1 MAWRGLALFLMAVG
15 GLVFALRYP
24 QLLLQGFVIVSFGM
38 LGIFA
43 ALLIARHSHSNPM
56 NRLPPFVT
64 DSLREIR
71 RLASLARPAPAP
83 TLDRRGAEAVQW
95 PDEEEDIAVPRVV
108 ERTAAHATAR
118 QLTDRLAPRFIEVV
132 DELGPLS
139 PQEVVTELL
148 REAEDLRSLGRLLRL
163 DLTGFGNRISRGL
176 AAARAGRL
184 EDCALAL
191 QVANER
197 LRAEV
202 QAAVEK
208 ALSEVRADSAHRP

>member
-1 MAWRGLALFLMAVG
+1 MAWRGLALILVAVA
-15 GLVFALRYP
+15 GLVFALRAP
-24 QLLLQGFVIVSFGM
+24 GLLLQGFVVISFGM

-43 ALLIARHSHSNPM
+43 ALLIARHNHGNPL
-56 NRLPPFVT
+56 NRLSPFVS

-71 RLASLARPAPAP
+71 RLASFAGPVPASN
-83 TLDRRGAEAVQW
+83 LDRGVPSGAQW
-95 PDEEEDIAVPRVV
+95 PDEEEELVVPRVV
-108 ERTAAHATAR
+108 ERTAAHTTAR
-118 QLTDRLAPRFIEVV
+118 QLTDRLAPRFVEVV
-132 DELGPLS
+132 DELGPLT

-163 DLTGFGNRISRGL
+163 DLTAFGNRISRGL

-184 EDCALAL
+184 EDCSLAL

-202 QAAVEK
+202 QTAVETT
-208 ALSEVRADSAHRP
+208 LSEVRADPS

>member
-1 MAWRGLALFLMAVG
+1 MAWRGLALVLVSIA
-15 GLVFALRYP
+15 GLVAAYKAP
-24 QLLLQGFVIVSFGM
+24 GPLLQGFVIVSFGM
-38 LGIFA
+38 LGAFA
-43 ALLIARHSHSNPM
+43 ALIVARSHRSSPL
-56 NRLPPFVT
+56 NRLSPFVT
-64 DSLREIR
+64 DTLREIR
-71 RLASLARPAPAP
+71 RLASRTRPTPAPYPAP
-83 TLDRRGAEAVQW
+83 GGVDVVQW
-95 PDEEEDIAVPRVV
+95 PDEEDGGVPEVI
-108 ERTAAHATAR
+108 ERTAAHTTAR
-118 QLTDRLAPRFIEVV
+118 QLADRLAPRVVEVV

-163 DLTGFGNRISRGL
+163 DLTAYGNRISRGL

-208 ALSEVRADSAHRP
+208 ELSQARTDSAFRR